1 MVLRGV
7 SPREAWERCGKP
19 KGEAGIQNIRKRA
32 REERARPQAA
42 PPPEP
47 RRAASGPGRGV
58 PKAGFRL
65 RKEQRTVIVQQQKDL
80 KQQYA
85 QAYADATADWQ
96 RRVSAGKTGK
106 GFASTDAARGGCRQ
120 GRLADPSAAAGAH
133 ATCCNG
139 GGVKCWGPASLSSKS
154 GGIRPRCASSL
165 DTEECLGAFAMQK
178 LATILS
184 TVWTC
189 S

>member
-1 MVLRGV
+1 MVLRRV
-7 SPREAWERCGKP
+7 SPREAWEGCGKP

-96 RRVSAGKTGK
+96 RRVSAGKMGK
-106 GFASTDAARGGCRQ
+106 GFDSADVVAAKYEVPEGKKLTGEMLKQAVRDGRAGQPPPMRGSYPNALPSLCVSSFRRSHSASPCRN
-120 GRLADPSAAAGAH
+120 L
-133 ATCCNG
+133 
-139 GGVKCWGPASLSSKS
+139 PA
-154 GGIRPRCASSL
+154 
-165 DTEECLGAFAMQK
+165 
-178 LATILS
+178 
-184 TVWTC
+184 
-189 S
+189 

>member
-1 MVLRGV
+1 VPRPNDPCLIPVGGSGQVAAGV
-7 SPREAWERCGKP
+7 DPRDAWERCGKP

-85 QAYADATADWQ
+85 QVYADATADWQ
-96 RRVSAGKTGK
+96 RGE
-106 GFASTDAARGGCRQ
+106 
-120 GRLADPSAAAGAH
+120 
-133 ATCCNG
+133 
-139 GGVKCWGPASLSSKS
+139 GVKCCCALSRALPPS
-154 GGIRPRCASSL
+154 
-165 DTEECLGAFAMQK
+165 
-178 LATILS
+178 
-184 TVWTC
+184 
-189 S
+189 